1 MNPCSVEDKFI
12 ASIGLI
18 SPISLISLI
27 IPMKKFLSLAAVLLL
42 FFTSAHGVLKEKD
55 LARTLGVLKAEL
67 QTNYEMQQAFM
78 QNYEQQGMQ
87 QHKQLVWYMHQCE
100 QIGLMLYS
108 QSTDNT
114 FDMAYACQQAAN
126 LRRDLD
132 NRNSKMRQYDK
143 FIVRLKQ
150 EIERT
155 DYLIRS
161 LKRMPPIIDADST
174 LSSSDSIL
182 FQAIDSLAAKKD
194 SLLAS
199 RHSMDEDAVE
209 MIEKATD
216 KVPEEE
222 ELGMEPLFLTR
233 EQQLDRNACLL
244 YADTI
249 RSNMQHFLETIEA
262 ENAYYQS
269 VREKVKELDEYA
281 QSRYRL
287 LQENIFRNGSANY
300 FRILASLPMQ
310 LMMVKSTIDM
320 KYKPFEGHERLY
332 SEWRGATVL
341 FISIFLVFY
350 LALSLGISYIVLRW
364 LLPKKWRGPD
374 FKERRMMLNN
384 VVGIALFAIIVMVVR
399 ASVERNFIQMGTG
412 LIINIAWL
420 LEAIFLS
427 LYVRLTSGQMR
438 HAAIIYTPLMILAF
452 IVILFRIVLIP
463 NQLVNLIFPP
473 ILLVFAIWQYLVVK
487 HHKKYLPMLDKIYTH
502 VTTIA
507 VFFSCLAAW
516 VGYTLL
522 AVQVMIW
529 WTFQLAAIM
538 TITFIYDLTK
548 KYEANYLLKRLA
560 PDVSDKS
567 ERKALL
573 NRMKKGEYIEQTWL
587 YDLFCRTIVPIL
599 AVLSILVSI
608 YWAAEVFEMT
618 SLCKKIFMRDIVNKT
633 NIIRISLSLICLAAA
648 LFFIFRYVNYA
659 LRSFY
664 LHYRKQYA
672 DDSQAINKTLARNVF
687 GIVCWGLYA
696 IIVLVIFQ
704 VPKDGISI
712 VGAGLATGLGFA
724 MQSILENFFYGI
736 SLMTGRIHVGDYIEC
751 DGIAGKVES
760 ITYQSTQIT
769 TADGSVIAFLNSA
782 LFSKN
787 FKNMTRNHRYE
798 LIKVPVGVA
807 YGTDVEQVRQLL
819 IEALTPICHEQ
830 TADGQPLADTSIPVS
845 VSFAD
850 FGDSSVDLLV
860 GVWMLVEQKILLTA
874 RIKEAIYNTL
884 NKNNIEIPFPQRDVH
899 IRE

>member
-1 MNPCSVEDKFI
+1 MRKP
-12 ASIGLI
+12 L
-18 SPISLISLI
+18 L
-27 IPMKKFLSLAAVLLL
+27 LAALLL
-42 FFTSAHGVLKEKD
+42 LIVTPASSVLKEKD

-78 QNYEQQGMQ
+78 QSYEQQGMQ

-143 FIVRLKQ
+143 FIARLKQ

-161 LKRMPPIIDADST
+161 LKRMPPVIDADSI

-182 FQAIDSLAAKKD
+182 FQAIDSLASKKD

-199 RHSMDEDAVE
+199 RHTMDEESVE
-209 MIEKATD
+209 IIEKAGD
-216 KVPEEE
+216 KIPEEE
-222 ELGMEPLFLTR
+222 EEQGMEPLFLTR
-233 EQQLDRNACLL
+233 EQQMDRNACLL

-249 RSNMQHFLETIEA
+249 RNNMQSFLETIEA

-269 VREKVKELDEYA
+269 VRDKVQELDEYA

-287 LQENIFRNGSANY
+287 LQENIFRNGSSNY
-300 FRILASLPMQ
+300 LRILASLPMHI
-310 LMMVKSTIDM
+310 MMVKSTIDM

-399 ASVERNFIQMGTG
+399 AVVQRNFIQMGTS

-438 HAAIIYTPLMILAF
+438 HAAILYTPLMLLAF

-463 NQLVNLIFPP
+463 NVLVNLIFPP
-473 ILLVFAIWQYLVVK
+473 ILLVFAIWQYIVMKRHGK
-487 HHKKYLPMLDKIYTH
+487 HLPMLDKVYTH
-502 VTTIA
+502 VTTAAII
-507 VFFSCLAAW
+507 FSCLAAW
-516 VGYTLL
+516 AGYTLL

-548 KYEANYLLKRLA
+548 KYEAQYLLKRLA

-567 ERKALL
+567 EHKALL
-573 NRMKKGEYIEQTWL
+573 VRMKRGEFIDQTWM

-599 AVLSILVSI
+599 AVVSVLVSI

-618 SLCKKIFMRDIVNKT
+618 SLCRKVFMRDIVNQT
-633 NIIRISLSLICLAAA
+633 NLIRISLSRVCMAAA
-648 LFFIFRYVNYA
+648 LFFIFRYINYA

-672 DDSQAINKTLARNVF
+672 DDTQAINKTLTRNIF
-687 GIVCWGLYA
+687 GIVCWGLYI

-819 IEALTPICHEQ
+819 IEALTPLCHEK
-830 TADGQPLADTSIPVS
+830 TADGQPLTDTDIPVTVAFS
-845 VSFAD
+845 D
-850 FGDSSVDLLV
+850 FGDSSVDLKV
-860 GVWMLVEQKILLTA
+860 CVWMLVEQKITLTA
-874 RIKEAIYNTL
+874 RIKEVIYNTL
-884 NKNNIEIPFPQRDVH
+884 NQNNIEIPFPQRDVH
-899 IRE
+899 IRQ